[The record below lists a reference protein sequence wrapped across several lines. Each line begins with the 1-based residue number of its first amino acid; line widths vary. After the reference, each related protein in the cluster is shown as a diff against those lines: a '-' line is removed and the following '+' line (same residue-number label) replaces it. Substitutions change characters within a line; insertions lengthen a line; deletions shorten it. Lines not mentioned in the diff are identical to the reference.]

1 MKARPAALLLASLC
15 ILSGLP
21 GTAREAAPQPETAA
35 ETIQVMR
42 GPQGPRAVRFDGSA
56 SDFTPGTTYFEGSMP
71 AAPSARLYD
80 IVLDFGS
87 YQIPMRLIS
96 GQRAGQSLRFSVTA
110 PEYVQCERPTVDLIG
125 ARAPSGTIDQRVDLL
140 VRARRLIA
148 LCDNP
153 AYASYVQPKLVLK
166 YYEASCAL
174 ATEGSSFAIHKDAQ
188 DLIRRIP
195 RTDAVNRALADCS
208 GRGTGRVLN
217 GQWSLALAA
226 LDQGEHAAAASAAE
240 DLLAKIDDPNWQ
252 DGFAAQKLNVDRL
265 RELKVMALVGEQNAA
280 VRAAPDHAAQ
290 INDTLFALRDDKDFA
305 ATMNKVGVTA
315 TRLGADRAYIQ
326 GIQGA
331 SGPKF

>member
-1 MKARPAALLLASLC
+1 VKGRPAALLFASLC

-21 GTAREAAPQPETAA
+21 GTAREAAPRPEAA
-35 ETIQVMR
+35 VETVQVVR
-42 GPQGPRAVRFDGSA
+42 SPNGPRAVRFDGA
-56 SDFTPGTTYFEGSMP
+56 ADFTQGTAYFEGSMP

-125 ARAPSGTIDQRVDLL
+125 TRAPSGTIDQRVDLL

-166 YYEASCAL
+166 YYEVSCAL

-188 DLIRRIP
+188 DLIRRIQ
-195 RTDAVNRALADCS
+195 RTEAVNRALADCS
-208 GRGTGRVLN
+208 GRGTGRVVN
-217 GQWSLALAA
+217 GQWSLALTA
-226 LDQGEHAAAASAAE
+226 LDQGQHAAAASAAE

-252 DGFAAQKLNVDRL
+252 DGFAAQKLNGDRL

-280 VRAAPDHAAQ
+280 ARAAPDHAAE
-290 INDTLFALRDDKDFA
+290 INDTLLGLRDDKDFA
-305 ATMNKVGVTA
+305 ATMDKVGVTGK
-315 TRLGADRAYIQ
+315 RLDADRAYIKGLQ
-326 GIQGA
+326 A
-331 SGPKF
+331 AGPQF